1 MSVSVLLAACSN
13 AGSTSPTV
21 STGGEREK
29 PHSEPARVA
38 ATTTGEA
45 ITVVPTTVQP
55 PTYVFPFVGKPVSY
69 GTTHHDYPASDVF
82 GCGAIVVAP
91 TDGIVVQTREVDLWD
106 AAIDLPS
113 NRGGKYVSL
122 LGRDGVRY
130 YFAHLETVL
139 AVVGQAVQPGDP
151 MGVMGRTGNARES
164 ACHTHFGISWPC
176 PQNEW
181 RVRRGEVWPAP
192 YLDAWR
198 AGEQRS
204 PVLEVFAVAQEN
216 PTACDDALAEP
227 SAAAA

>member
-1 MSVSVLLAACSN
+1 MSVLLAACSN

-45 ITVVPTTVQP
+45 TTVVPTTVQP

-176 PQNEW
+176 PANEW
-181 RVRRGEVWPAP
+181 GVRRGEIWPAP

-198 AGEQRS
+198 EGEQRS